1 MAKFYGKI
9 GYTETAET
17 DPGVWE
23 PTIVERE
30 YMGDISNEFW
40 KRQNNGEIND
50 DIELTDTIS
59 IIADPYAIQHCS
71 SIAYVEYVGAKWKV
85 NKVDIQYPRLLLSLG
100 GVWNE

>member
-17 DPGVWE
+17 DPGIWE

>member
-17 DPGVWE
+17 DPGIWE

-40 KRQNNGEIND
+40 KRQNSGEIND

-85 NKVDIQYPRLLLSLG
+85 NKVDVQYPRLLLSLG

>member
-17 DPGVWE
+17 DPGIWE

-85 NKVDIQYPRLLLSLG
+85 NKVDVQYPRLLLSLG

>member
-59 IIADPYAIQHCS
+59 VIADPYAIQHCS